1 MAETENTSEN
11 ATSSPEPEAA
21 TDVVLSKL
29 TELVG
34 ETNVSNTEL
43 ERIVYSGDPSALPQF
58 HYRWKARYLADY
70 VVRVTDAEQVEKVL
84 AIAAA
89 HKLHVVPRGGASSC
103 LGSSSPSRGGIS
115 LDVKRLNKI
124 LEISEGSESDAYVR
138 VEPGVTF
145 ADLETELNKKGL
157 DLGIYPSSAKSAV
170 IGGWI
175 GCGGRAGIGTPR
187 YGPLVDNILELKVVT
202 PDGKTRTIAGEEIDS
217 FNGSYGILGVI
228 VEAKLRIRPK
238 SIAVETFSYGFSHL
252 EHVCNAMSKV
262 AKADYK
268 PIYLKIADG
277 PFQSYSNPLDKG
289 RYVLTVTYNGED
301 AASAQ
306 EALTNV
312 IADSGGAFLGE
323 EYSETEWELRY
334 DCEFH
339 PKEHTDTL
347 MFQEVWIHV
356 DKVYDILQAYEKA
369 RKSHKMPSIWFGMLG
384 FGSMMRLELM
394 ALLNP
399 DRYLEFIS
407 SKGILHKMM
416 KRAIK
421 RGGGPYTIGLQNSI
435 YMKKAYHERLQKMKA
450 AKENF
455 DPDSM
460 MNPDR
465 VVSCMTSY
473 SRINLLF
480 GLATAFRRLSKYLAK
495 VNQK

>member
-1 MAETENTSEN
+1 MAETENKSEDTTS
-11 ATSSPEPEAA
+11 APESEPA

-29 TELVG
+29 TEVVG
-34 ETNVSNTEL
+34 EANVSNTEL

-58 HYRWKARYLADY
+58 HYRWKGRYLADY

-84 AIAAA
+84 AIAAEN
-89 HKLHVVPRGGASSC
+89 KIHVVPRGGASSC

-115 LDVKRLNKI
+115 LDIKRLNRI
-124 LEISEGSESDAYVR
+124 LETSQGSDSDAYVR

-157 DLGIYPSSAKSAV
+157 ELGIYPSSAKSAV

-175 GCGGRAGIGTPR
+175 GCGGRAGIGTPK

-202 PDGKTRTIAGEEIDS
+202 PDGKTRTVSGEEIDNYS
-217 FNGSYGILGVI
+217 GSYGILGVI
-228 VEAKLRIRPK
+228 VEAKLRVRPK
-238 SIAVETFSYGFSHL
+238 PIALETFSYGFSHL
-252 EHVCNAMSKV
+252 EHVCNAMASI
-262 AKADYK
+262 AKAEDK

-277 PFQSYSNPLDKG
+277 RFQTYSNPLEKG
-289 RYVLTVTYNGED
+289 RYVLTVTYNGND
-301 AASAQ
+301 AASSQ
-306 EALTNV
+306 EALTNA
-312 IADSGGAFLGE
+312 ISDNGGAFIGE
-323 EYSETEWELRY
+323 EYSNTEWELRY
-334 DCEFH
+334 DCEFN

-369 RKSHKMPSIWFGMLG
+369 RKTHKVPSIWFGMLG
-384 FGSMMRLELM
+384 HGSMMRLELM

-435 YMKKAYHERLQKMKA
+435 YMKKAYPERLQKMKA
-450 AKENF
+450 AKKNV
-455 DPDSM
+455 DPGNM

-473 SRINLLF
+473 SRINVLF
-480 GLATAFRRLSKYLAK
+480 GLATTFRRLSKYLAK

>member
-1 MAETENTSEN
+1 MPETANTGEN
-11 ATSSPEPEAA
+11 APPTHEPEVSADA
-21 TDVVLSKL
+21 VL
-29 TELVG
+29 TELTALVG

-70 VVRVTDAEQVEKVL
+70 VVRVTDADQVERVL

-89 HKLHVVPRGGASSC
+89 NKLRVVPRGGASSC

-115 LDVKRLNKI
+115 LDIKRLNRI
-124 LEISEGSESDAYVR
+124 LEVSQDSGDDSYVR

-157 DLGIYPSSAKSAV
+157 ELGIYPSSAKSAV

-175 GCGGRAGIGTPR
+175 GCGGKAGIGTPR
-187 YGPLVDNILELKVVT
+187 YGPLVDNLLQLKVVT
-202 PDGKTRTIAGEEIDS
+202 PDGKTRTVVGEEIDS

-228 VEAKLRIRPK
+228 VEAKLRVRRKPNSVK
-238 SIAVETFSYGFSHL
+238 SLSYGFLHL
-252 EHVCNAMSKV
+252 EHVCNAMTTV
-262 AKADYK
+262 AKAEHK

-277 PFQSYSNPLDKG
+277 PFQSYSNPLEKG
-289 RYVLTVTYNGED
+289 RYVLTITYNEED
-301 AASAQ
+301 ATGAQ
-306 EALTNV
+306 EALTNA
-312 IADSGGAFLGE
+312 IADNGGAFVGE
-323 EYSETEWELRY
+323 EYSEKEWELRY
-334 DCEFH
+334 DCEFN

-356 DKVYDILQAYEKA
+356 DKVYDILQAYERA
-369 RKSHKMPSIWFGMLG
+369 RKSHKVPSIWFGMLG
-384 FGSMMRLELM
+384 HGSMMRLELM

-421 RGGGPYTIGLQNSI
+421 RDGGPYTIGLQNSI
-435 YMKKAYHERLQKMKA
+435 YMKKAYPERLQKMRTVKI
-450 AKENF
+450 NL
-455 DPDSM
+455 DPRNM

-473 SRINLLF
+473 SRINVLF
-480 GLATAFRRLSKYLAK
+480 GLATAFRRLSKYLAR
-495 VNQK
+495 